1 MKFAFNTAI
10 GERATVQKVYRSVHC
25 GDLFSITT
33 VSRHCNYNKLKV
45 VAEREGFEPSVQ
57 VLARTTV

>member
-1 MKFAFNTAI
+1 
-10 GERATVQKVYRSVHC
+10 VQKVYRSVHC